1 MTIPAPASA
10 REVVGTALL
19 VGGPEPG
26 VVRWTGW
33 SEIWLNAAGDR
44 FAAFRRC
51 RRSATCAVR
60 RPSDLWV
67 KTIKDSFRP
76 VSA

>member
-1 MTIPAPASA
+1 MIPAPAVA

-44 FAAFRRC
+44 FAAFPPMSSVRD
-51 RRSATCAVR
+51 VR
-60 RPSDLWV
+60 RQSDKNLWL
-67 KTIKDSFRP
+67 KIIKDSFRP